1 MAKLSN
7 EEYVQALEKMKNSPR
22 DRVGTLG
29 EFGVAGIGV
38 TAGGAASGKIA
49 ALFGANTLLG
59 SSTLAK
65 LLGGI
70 FVTTTPVG
78 WIVGCAIGGGAL
90 AYGVSKL
97 VRSGGKSDAKR
108 EMNIRELT
116 DLIAKKK
123 RESESTG
130 VSEEKYKR
138 LIESLQLLVINRRIT
153 QEKSEELLMDI
164 KNGRISI
171 DFAFNVIEGMLREKQ
186 KKQRL

>member
-22 DRVGTLG
+22 DRVGTVG
-29 EFGVAGIGV
+29 EFVGTVIGV
-38 TAGGAASGKIA
+38 TGGGAASGKIA

-153 QEKSEELLMDI
+153 QEKSEELLRDI